1 MSPER
6 AEAMRIVRLL
16 RERGRRAAFD
26 LGGRSV
32 GKQFKAADQAGAER
46 AILVG
51 PAEMERR
58 SVRIRL
64 MGTGEE
70 YERPVTELLEDG

>member
-1 MSPER
+1 MAR
-6 AEAMRIVRLL
+6 
-16 RERGRRAAFD
+16 
-26 LGGRSV
+26 
-32 GKQFKAADQAGAER
+32 QFKAADQAGAER

-51 PAEMERR
+51 PVEMERH

-70 YERPVTELLEDG
+70 YERPVAELLEDG